1 MRGGCFYF
9 KIFLSHFFPFF
20 CMFGK
25 ATLVVHTNNYPF
37 FSLILEPQT
46 RRRRRRVRLNSDLT
60 GSDLSDAG
68 SGLDSNLSN
77 DAEGLDRV
85 SDSPPDLSLSDL

>member
-1 MRGGCFYF
+1 
-9 KIFLSHFFPFF
+9 
-20 CMFGK
+20 MFGK
-25 ATLVVHTNNYPF
+25 ATLVVHTNNSPF

-46 RRRRRRVRLNSDLT
+46 RRRRRRVHLNSDLT